1 MKDAEHSPRFVA
13 RAVLNSLAAGNC
25 LEGEVADILNRT
37 PFVDSL
43 RQCVEVD
50 EVRGWILPE
59 LDKRLDPRSQ
69 GLLLSLLKNYCRDGE
84 TAKHLRRQWETAE
97 PLLRAHLLC
106 RILDDQSIS
115 MEWHEKLFA
124 FVLDH
129 SQEFV
134 AVSRLFM
141 GSPENAVA
149 GAKERFL
156 NPSYPASKKW
166 VNLCRVALV
175 SSDVEAAHEYMVA
188 VAGSTED
195 EFIGRVASELDRRFL
210 TQKSSMAE

>member
-1 MKDAEHSPRFVA
+1 
-13 RAVLNSLAAGNC
+13 
-25 LEGEVADILNRT
+25 
-37 PFVDSL
+37 
-43 RQCVEVD
+43 
-50 EVRGWILPE
+50 
-59 LDKRLDPRSQ
+59 
-69 GLLLSLLKNYCRDGE
+69 
-84 TAKHLRRQWETAE
+84 
-97 PLLRAHLLC
+97 
-106 RILDDQSIS
+106 